1 MKPGEH
7 LKTPDGTLAVADG
20 GTTPKVHDGWMWDLT
35 VPGNNDHDFYVLPA
49 SSDGGRDAYHAEA
62 DGTSI
67 LVHNSGG
74 LCPTNGLPHGPI
86 GEDAT
91 YDALQKAGYTNITRE
106 VQFINSKGRPFRA
119 DFVAQNPNGDWE
131 AFDAKTGAGSE
142 ISPNQEIGYPELQK
156 SGVILNTDK
165 LAPFGFN
172 NGDLVQMPVT
182 FDLWECPACGSK
194 P

>member
-1 MKPGEH
+1 MH
-7 LKTPDGTLAVADG
+7 LKTPDGQSAVVVG
-20 GTTPKVHDGWMWDLT
+20 GSTPAVHDGWMWDLT
-35 VPGNNDHDFYVLPA
+35 VPGNNDHDFYVVPT
-49 SSDGGRDAYHAEA
+49 SSDGGGDAYYAEA
-62 DGTSI
+62 DDTSI

-74 LCPTNGLPHGPI
+74 LCPTNGVPHGPI

-91 YDALQKAGYTNITRE
+91 YEALQKAGYTNITRE
-106 VQFINSKGRPFRA
+106 VQFINSNGDPFRA

-131 AFDAKTGAGSE
+131 AFDAKTGAGSV
-142 ISPNQEIGYPELQK
+142 ISPNQEVGYPELQS